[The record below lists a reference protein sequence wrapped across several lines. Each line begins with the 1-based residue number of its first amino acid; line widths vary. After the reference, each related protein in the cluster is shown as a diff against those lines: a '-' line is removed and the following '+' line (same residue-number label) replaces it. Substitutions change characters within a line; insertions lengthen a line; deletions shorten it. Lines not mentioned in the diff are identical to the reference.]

1 MREVNDNPV
10 DPLGNLGPAI
20 KPKAAPAPDPIKSF
34 EQINDGHKALETIAE
49 TLRKQLG
56 TVIVSDGQAE
66 DWEGLCIKPNLCHCG
81 ANLSELQG
89 VYLCARLDCRAC
101 QCKEQA

>member
-1 MREVNDNPV
+1 MKTNPDNAI
-10 DPLGNLGPAI
+10 DSLGNLGPAV

-49 TLRKQLG
+49 TLRKKLG

-66 DWEGLCIKPNLCHCG
+66 DWEGLCIKTNLCHCG
-81 ANLSELQG
+81 ANLSELDG

-101 QCKEQA
+101 QFKGQA